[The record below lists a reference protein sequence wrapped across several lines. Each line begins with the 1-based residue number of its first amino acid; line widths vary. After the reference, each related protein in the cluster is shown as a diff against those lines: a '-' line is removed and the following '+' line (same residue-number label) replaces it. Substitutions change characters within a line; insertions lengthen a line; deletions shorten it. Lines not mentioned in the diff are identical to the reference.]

1 MSGQNRILVGI
12 LIVIWIAFGFWQM
25 ANREILQ
32 DAPEGIVRLDLVLVL
47 PALVIITILL
57 FLMIKNDIH
66 KASPGK
72 RGDKE

>member
-1 MSGQNRILVGI
+1 MSGENRILVGI

-32 DAPEGIVRLDLVLVL
+32 DAPEGLVRLDLVLVL

-66 KASPGK
+66 TGSPNEGE
-72 RGDKE
+72 DKD